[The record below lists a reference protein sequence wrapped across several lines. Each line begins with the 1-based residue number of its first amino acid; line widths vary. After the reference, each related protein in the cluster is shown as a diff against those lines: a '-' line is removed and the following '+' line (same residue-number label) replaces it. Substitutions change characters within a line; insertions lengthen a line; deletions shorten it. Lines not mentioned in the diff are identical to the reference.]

1 MKETTTTTL
10 PSGLDATTDVTNQAA
25 DNKAETE
32 TATPT
37 PTSSP
42 AAPAEPAA
50 PAPPKL
56 TLWELM
62 RKDVPPEP
70 DDDDDEDDTDRVLSN
85 PRQSI
90 WDIA

>member
-10 PSGLDATTDVTNQAA
+10 PSGPDATMDVTNQAV
-25 DNKAETE
+25 DNKTE
-32 TATPT
+32 TTAPAA
-37 PTSSP
+37 PSSP
-42 AAPAEPAA
+42 APPAEPAA

-70 DDDDDEDDTDRVLSN
+70 DDDDEEDDTDRVLSN

>member
-10 PSGLDATTDVTNQAA
+10 PSGSDATMEVTNQAA
-25 DNKAETE
+25 VNKAET
-32 TATPT
+32 TA
-37 PTSSP
+37 P

-70 DDDDDEDDTDRVLSN
+70 DDDDEDDDTDRVLSN